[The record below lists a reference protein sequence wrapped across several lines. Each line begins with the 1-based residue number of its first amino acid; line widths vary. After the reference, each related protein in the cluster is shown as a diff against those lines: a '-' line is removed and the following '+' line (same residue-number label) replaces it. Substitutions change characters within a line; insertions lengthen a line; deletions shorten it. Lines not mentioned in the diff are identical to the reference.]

1 MGRLFTRI
9 AGLALIVAGLAG
21 LLLAVAGLFVLVQ
34 VEKNIL
40 SAAQEQVQ
48 MLDHALSATMEGLD
62 VAETSLLQAVATVK
76 TLERTV
82 GGVGDTV
89 GSSVPAVDSISTLVG
104 VQLPTTIEST
114 QETLTS
120 AAASAKTVDDLLTV
134 LSTIPLLGV
143 EPYNPDVP
151 LNEGFLNVAVSLD
164 GIPDSLVATQ
174 KQLIITNG
182 NLEGLEDSFDT
193 MAGDIGQVANSIGNA
208 QSVLQQYKGVIGQL
222 QGSVSWVS
230 SALPSWVQW
239 LRLGLSLLLVWL
251 GIAQLALITQ
261 GWELI
266 GRSRRARP
274 VETQVPAP
282 APQA

>member
-21 LLLAVAGLFVLVQ
+21 LLFAVAGLFVLVQ
-34 VEKNIL
+34 VERNIL

-114 QETLTS
+114 QETLRS

-174 KQLIITNG
+174 QQLIITNG

-230 SALPSWVQW
+230 SALPSWVNW

>member
-9 AGLALIVAGLAG
+9 VGLALIIAGLAG
-21 LLLAVAGLFVLVQ
+21 LIFAAAGLFVLVQ

-40 SAAQEQVQ
+40 SAAQEQVG
-48 MLDHALSATMEGLD
+48 MLDDALSATREGLD
-62 VAETSLLQAVATVK
+62 VAETSLLQAVSTVK

-82 GGVGDTV
+82 AGVGDTV
-89 GSSVPAVDSISTLVG
+89 GSSVPAVDSVSTLVG
-104 VQLPTTIEST
+104 VQLPATIETT
-114 QETLTS
+114 QETLRS
-120 AAASAKTVDDLLTV
+120 AAASAKTVDDLMTI
-134 LSTIPLLGV
+134 LSAIPLLGL

-164 GIPDSLVATQ
+164 GIPDSLVQTRE
-174 KQLIITNG
+174 QLIVTNG
-182 NLEGLEDSFDT
+182 NLEGLEDDFDA
-193 MAGDIGQVANSIGNA
+193 MAGNIGQVASSIANA

-222 QGSVSWVS
+222 QGSMDWVS
-230 SALPSWVQW
+230 SALPSWVYW

-266 GRSRRARP
+266 GRSRRERP
-274 VETQVPAP
+274 AETPVPAT

>member
-274 VETQVPAP
+274 VETQVPEP